1 VFYSILL
8 FLGLVWGRREFLLVD
23 QGLFG
28 SNSLLRIDRILLRF
42 LGRLTLAVT
51 LRALHIQ
58 IYNLIALRHSSG
70 QHMNLLPPEQLPG
83 SSTNARNP
91 RVHISLEFWSKFFS
105 FGDSKTR
112 LTIADAP
119 MISGVIILLVIIF
132 WVRTSVLVHF
142 DSREQS
148 PASLT

>member
-1 VFYSILL
+1 
-8 FLGLVWGRREFLLVD
+8 
-23 QGLFG
+23 
-28 SNSLLRIDRILLRF
+28 
-42 LGRLTLAVT
+42 
-51 LRALHIQ
+51 
-58 IYNLIALRHSSG
+58 
-70 QHMNLLPPEQLPG
+70 
-83 SSTNARNP
+83 
-91 RVHISLEFWSKFFS
+91 
-105 FGDSKTR
+105 